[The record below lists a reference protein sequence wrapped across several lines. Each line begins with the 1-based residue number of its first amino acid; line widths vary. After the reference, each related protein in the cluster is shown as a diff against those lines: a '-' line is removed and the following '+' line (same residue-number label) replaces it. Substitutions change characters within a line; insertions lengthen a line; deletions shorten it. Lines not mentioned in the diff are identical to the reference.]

1 MDPHRGPGDWV
12 DISSSCEAVIETLE
26 LRHEGGDTPSNSDT
40 PQLELLDEARKLQRI
55 STLTGKVWR
64 TKKFCSHTEDQH
76 WSNVSILMKRCHH
89 ILLTF
94 SDVRLR
100 HGVQQQWLTASP
112 RELQTSDQDLGV
124 PSAQTMCA
132 HVDLFIKVLQ
142 ITLHIVNMAHQ
153 RRQNT
158 PYRDIQKSRQGLSD
172 IILDLRA
179 ATSSRR
185 AIVYNDPQ
193 IDEGQERIL
202 LRDVEH
208 CSESAQKAL
217 NESTM
222 ATSQDYETSWP
233 LAPGSLSPGMKAS
246 SPTFP
251 SSPKSKP
258 NAHHF
263 EIRPKV
269 TPIMTSKSSHS
280 KVMDSLTDSDSNT
293 DPEPDFEAS
302 FPPAISSELIKT
314 LQEESKRN
322 VQSGNYVKA
331 EEALRKAVDYLN
343 EEPTSNLVPSEE
355 KDQMLENLADIHF
368 KLKEHDKA
376 KLILSPLLKKE
387 QGETNRKWRLYYK
400 LATIYVA
407 QDRLTDAEKFA
418 KRSYVGREKALG
430 KGHAL
435 ISQSAELLIRIYEK
449 QGDMQKAQAFRN
461 LYPDE
466 KIVCLSP
473 QISKHVG
480 TKRVPWNPDISVDM
494 DALTHAG
501 KTLLI
506 NAITCGDDILVQQH
520 LRNGASVEKRCSS
533 DISPIMYAVFN
544 GQVKIAGVLLS
555 RGAEVD
561 ASTAGWT
568 PLHKASEQ
576 GDLQMMQLLL
586 ENGADV
592 EARSPKKFP
601 PYKNIASRLR
611 RSSDADFSSTDD
623 DDTEEDNKSSSGGN
637 GWTPLLRAASTG
649 FEEATRLLLSHAAN
663 IEAHSPSKATPL
675 ALASEK
681 HHLPIM
687 DLLLCR
693 AANPNAAD
701 DFGWSPLH
709 RIQVL
714 PTGNECALRLLN
726 SGADINARCV
736 KGMTPLHYAVERGN
750 ESMVRLLLQTHSAA
764 DLQAQDVAKR
774 TPLHLAIERRLEG
787 MVHLLL
793 ECGAD
798 VRAKDG
804 EAHDAQQAA
813 NHAPRKSPEIV
824 KLLARHVKELKKRE
838 AVSGA
843 LVGGEGAE
851 EPRRKNSIASTWS
864 GSTITPV
871 TAAGAGGSRS
881 GSGAGERSRSN
892 SWFSR
897 KGKKSR

>member
-1 MDPHRGPGDWV
+1 MDPHCGPGDWV
-12 DISSSCEAVIETLE
+12 DISRSCEAVIEALE
-26 LRHEGGDTPSNSDT
+26 QRQEGGDAPTDSGP
-40 PQLELLDEARKLQRI
+40 PQLELEVLDEARKLHRI
-55 STLTGKVWR
+55 SILTGKVWR
-64 TKKFCSHTEDQH
+64 TKQFCSHTEDQH
-76 WSNVSILMKRCHH
+76 WSNVNTLLKRCHH
-89 ILLTF
+89 ILHTYSNVHLCH
-94 SDVRLR
+94 VA
-100 HGVQQQWLTASP
+100 QQSLTASP
-112 RELQTSDQDLGV
+112 RKSQTSEQDVGI
-124 PSAQTMCA
+124 PSAQTLCA
-132 HVDLFIKVLQ
+132 HVALFTKVLQ
-142 ITLHIVNMAHQ
+142 ITLQIVNIAHQ
-153 RRQNT
+153 RRQNV

-172 IILDLRA
+172 AILDLRA

-185 AIVYNDPQ
+185 AVVYNNPQ
-193 IDEGQERIL
+193 IDEGQERLL
-202 LRDVEH
+202 LREVEH
-208 CSESAQKAL
+208 CSESAQRAL

-233 LAPGSLSPGMKAS
+233 LASGSISPGMEAT
-246 SPTFP
+246 SPTVP

-258 NAHHF
+258 KAHHL

-269 TPIMTSKSSHS
+269 TPIITSTSSHS

-314 LQEESKRN
+314 LQEESQRN
-322 VQSGNYVKA
+322 VQTGDYVKA
-331 EEALRKAVDYLN
+331 EETLRQALDYLG
-343 EEPTSNLVPSEE
+343 EEPTSNLIPSET
-355 KDQMLENLADIHF
+355 KDRMQENLADIHL
-368 KLKEHDKA
+368 KMKEHDKA
-376 KLILSPLLKKE
+376 KSILSALLKKE

-400 LATIYVA
+400 LATVYVT
-407 QDRLTDAEKFA
+407 QDRLADAEKFA

-449 QGDMQKAQAFRN
+449 QGDVQKAQAFRN

-494 DALTHAG
+494 NALTQSG

-506 NAITCGDDILVQQH
+506 NAMTSGDDILVQQH
-520 LRNGASVEKRCSS
+520 LRHGASVEKRCGS
-533 DISPIMYAVFN
+533 DISPMMYAVFN

-555 RGAEVD
+555 RGAQVD
-561 ASTAGWT
+561 APTAGWT

-586 ENGADV
+586 ENGADI
-592 EARSPKKFP
+592 EARSPKKFL
-601 PYKNIASRLR
+601 PYKSIASKLR
-611 RSSDADFSSTDD
+611 RSSEVDLPSTDD
-623 DDTEEDNKSSSGGN
+623 DDTEEENSNSSSAGN

-649 FEEATRLLLSHAAN
+649 LEEATRLLLSHGPN
-663 IEAHSPSKATPL
+663 IEARSPSNATPL
-675 ALASEK
+675 SLAAEK
-681 HHLPIM
+681 HHLPII
-687 DLLLCR
+687 DLLLSR

-701 DFGWSPLH
+701 DFGWQPLH

-714 PTGNECALRLLN
+714 PSGNECALGLLN

-736 KGMTPLHYAVERGN
+736 KGMTPLHYAVERCN
-750 ESMVRLLLQTHSAA
+750 ESMVRLLLQTQPAA
-764 DLQAQDVAKR
+764 DLEAQDVAKR
-774 TPLHLAIERRLEG
+774 TPLHLAIDCRLEG

-798 VRAKDG
+798 VKAKDG
-804 EAHDAQQAA
+804 EGHDAQQAA
-813 NHAPRKSPEIV
+813 THAMRKSPEIV

-838 AVSGA
+838 AISGA
-843 LVGGEGAE
+843 LVAGGELE
-851 EPRRKNSIASTWS
+851 EPRRKNSITSTWS

-871 TAAGAGGSRS
+871 TAAGGAGSRS
-881 GSGAGERSRSN
+881 GSGSGSRSG

-897 KGKKSR
+897 KGKKPL

>member
-1 MDPHRGPGDWV
+1 MDPHCGPGDWV
-12 DISSSCEAVIETLE
+12 DISKPCEIVITTLE
-26 LRHEGGDTPSNSDT
+26 QRQPGGDAATDSGT
-40 PQLELLDEARKLQRI
+40 RQLDLLGEARKLQRI

-76 WSNVSILMKRCHH
+76 WSNVSTLMKRCQD

-94 SDVRLR
+94 SDVRLHHDAR
-100 HGVQQQWLTASP
+100 QCLTASP
-112 RELQTSDQDLGV
+112 RERQTSDHDLGV
-124 PSAQTMCA
+124 PSLQTLCA
-132 HVDLFIKVLQ
+132 HVGLFIKVLQ
-142 ITLHIVNMAHQ
+142 ITLQIVNIAHQ
-153 RRQNT
+153 RRQNA
-158 PYRDIQKSRQGLSD
+158 PSREIQKSRQSLSD
-172 IILDLRA
+172 AILDVKA

-185 AIVYNDPQ
+185 AVVYNDPQ

-202 LRDVEH
+202 LREVEH
-208 CSESAQKAL
+208 CSESAQRAL

-222 ATSQDYETSWP
+222 ATSKDYETSWP
-233 LAPGSLSPGMKAS
+233 LASGNISPGMKAT
-246 SPTFP
+246 SPPFSP
-251 SSPKSKP
+251 SPKSKP
-258 NAHHF
+258 SAHHF

-269 TPIMTSKSSHS
+269 TPIVTSTSSQS
-280 KVMDSLTDSDSNT
+280 KVMDSPTDSDSNT
-293 DPEPDFEAS
+293 DPEPDFEPS
-302 FPPAISSELIKT
+302 FPPAISSELIRT
-314 LQEESKRN
+314 LREESKRN
-322 VQSGNYVKA
+322 VQTGNYVKA
-331 EEALRKAVDYLN
+331 EESLRKAVEYLG
-343 EEPTSNLVPSEE
+343 EEPTSNLIPSEE
-355 KDQMLENLADIHF
+355 KDQMLENLADIHL
-368 KLKEHDKA
+368 KMKEHDKA

-407 QDRLTDAEKFA
+407 QDRLADAEKFA

-449 QGDMQKAQAFRN
+449 QGDVQKAQAFRN

-480 TKRVPWNPDISVDM
+480 TKRVPWNPDISVNM

-506 NAITCGDDILVQQH
+506 NAITSGDDVLVQQH

-555 RGAEVD
+555 RGAQVD
-561 ASTAGWT
+561 ATTAGWT

-586 ENGADV
+586 ENGAGI

-601 PYKNIASRLR
+601 PYKNIANRLR
-611 RSSDADFSSTDD
+611 RSSDVDFSSTDD
-623 DDTEEDNKSSSGGN
+623 DDTEEDNQSSSGGN

-663 IEAHSPSKATPL
+663 VEARSPSNATPL

-681 HHLPIM
+681 HHLPIIDM
-687 DLLLCR
+687 LLSR
-693 AANPNAAD
+693 AADPNAAD
-701 DFGWSPLH
+701 DFGWRPLH

-714 PTGNECALRLLN
+714 PAGNECALRLLN
-726 SGADINARCV
+726 SGGDINARCV

-774 TPLHLAIERRLEG
+774 TPLHLAIECRLEG

-798 VRAKDG
+798 VRVKDKEG
-804 EAHDAQQAA
+804 HDAQQAA
-813 NHAPRKSPEIV
+813 NHAMRKSPEIV

-838 AVSGA
+838 AISGA
-843 LVGGEGAE
+843 LMGGEGAE
-851 EPRRKNSIASTWS
+851 EPRRKNSIGSTWS

-881 GSGAGERSRSN
+881 GSGSGERSRSG

-897 KGKKSR
+897 MGKKPR